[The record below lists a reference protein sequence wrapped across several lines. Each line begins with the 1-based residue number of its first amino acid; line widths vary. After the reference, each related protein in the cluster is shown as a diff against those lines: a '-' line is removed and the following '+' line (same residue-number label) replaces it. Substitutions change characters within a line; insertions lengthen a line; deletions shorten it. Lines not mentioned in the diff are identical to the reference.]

1 MFSTKRFK
9 KNTKI
14 MNYNFTLF
22 YPKDKPAQSVSDTL
36 RELLIPRKWRHYL
49 RTEQKVKING
59 KYRYFN
65 QLVKAGDKINLQ
77 LDFIESHQQAYPK
90 SGKNP
95 IVVYEDQNLLII
107 NKPKG
112 QKTHPNL
119 FETNTALND
128 CATYLDYSP
137 FIVHRLDMLTSGLL
151 LVAKNPAVVPI
162 LNRELT
168 SKIFKRNYLATVNH
182 PENLNESGTIT
193 APIGQDPNDQRKRII
208 TPDGLHA
215 VTHYQIIQRNTDT
228 AKIKVNLET
237 GRTHQIRVHL
247 TSLGAPIVGDP
258 LYNPEFNAKDN
269 LQLEAVEM
277 QLIKPYSFEK
287 LNVKLK

>member
-1 MFSTKRFK
+1 
-9 KNTKI
+9 

-22 YPKDKPAQSVSDTL
+22 YPKDKPAQSVNDTL

-49 RTEQKVKING
+49 RTKQQVTVNN

-65 QLVKAGDKINLQ
+65 QLICPGDKIELQ
-77 LDFIESHQQAYPK
+77 LDFVESKQQQYPA

-95 IVVYEDQNLLII
+95 AIVYEDDNLLII

-119 FETNTALND
+119 FETDTALND
-128 CATYLDYSP
+128 CSTYLKSSP
-137 FIVHRLDMLTSGLL
+137 YIVHRLDKLTSGLL

-168 SKIFKRNYLATVNH
+168 SKIFKRNYLATVDH
-182 PENLNESGTIT
+182 PENLKDQGTIS
-193 APIGQDPNDQRKRII
+193 APIGQDPDDQRKRMV
-208 TPDGLHA
+208 TKDGLHA
-215 VTHYQIIQRNTDT
+215 VTHYQVIQRSQDT
-228 AKIKVNLET
+228 AMVKVSLET

-247 TSLGAPIVGDP
+247 ASLGSSIVGDP
-258 LYNPEFNAKDN
+258 LYNPEFDEKDS
-269 LQLEAVEM
+269 LQLEAIEM
-277 QLIKPYSFEK
+277 ELVKPFSFEK
-287 LNVKLK
+287 LNIKLK

>member
-1 MFSTKRFK
+1 
-9 KNTKI
+9 

-22 YPKDKPAQSVSDTL
+22 YPKDKPAQSVNDTL

-49 RTEQKVKING
+49 RTKQQVIVNN

-65 QLVKAGDKINLQ
+65 QLIYPGDKIELQ
-77 LDFIESHQQAYPK
+77 LDFVESKQQQYPA
-90 SGKNP
+90 SRKNP
-95 IVVYEDQNLLII
+95 AIVYEDDNLLII

-128 CATYLDYSP
+128 CATYLKSSP
-137 FIVHRLDMLTSGLL
+137 YIVHRLDKLTSGLL

-168 SKIFKRNYLATVNH
+168 SKIFKRNYLATVDH
-182 PENLNESGTIT
+182 PENLKDQGTIS
-193 APIGQDPNDQRKRII
+193 APIGQDPDDQRKRMV
-208 TPDGLHA
+208 TKDGLHA
-215 VTHYQIIQRNTDT
+215 VTHYQVIQRNKDT
-228 AKIKVNLET
+228 AMVKVSLET

-247 TSLGAPIVGDP
+247 ASLGSPIVGDP
-258 LYNPEFNAKDN
+258 LYNPEFDEKDS
-269 LQLEAVEM
+269 LQLEAIEM
-277 QLIKPYSFEK
+277 ELVKPFSFEK
-287 LNVKLK
+287 LKVKLK